1 MLPKAKQTS
10 AAFDLPYSGLT
21 REELQEL
28 SVDEIYHKMN

>member
-1 MLPKAKQTS
+1 MLPKTQQTS

-28 SVDEIYHKMN
+28 SVDEIYQRMN